1 MISQLRTDY
10 FDCNDDLEHFATEE
24 LLQWAHEMNY
34 FGAESFVWNT
44 LDGLDLLQEA
54 PSKSDRPGK
63 GPDELLSNL
72 SRNGGTPLSGGRRR
86 GSRRTQGC

>member
-10 FDCNDDLEHFATEE
+10 FDWNDDLEHFATEE
-24 LLQWAHEMNY
+24 LLQWARERIY

-44 LDGLDLLQEA
+44 LAGLDLLQGA

-86 GSRRTQGC
+86 RSRRTQSC